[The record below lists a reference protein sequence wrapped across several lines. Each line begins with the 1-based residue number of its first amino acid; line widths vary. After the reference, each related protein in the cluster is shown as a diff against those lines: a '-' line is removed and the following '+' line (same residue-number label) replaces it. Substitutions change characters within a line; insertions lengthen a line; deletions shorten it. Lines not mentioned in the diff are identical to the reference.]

1 MSDRYRRMSDIELAN
16 ETQARLRKVKTL
28 LIEIRNALK
37 AAGE

>member
-1 MSDRYRRMSDIELAN
+1 MQDRYSRMSDLEIAN
-16 ETQARLRKVKTL
+16 ETRARLRKVRTL

>member
-1 MSDRYRRMSDIELAN
+1 MSDRYRRMSDLEITN

-28 LIEIRNALK
+28 LIEIRDVLK